1 MPTHGR
7 YVPGPARTDAH
18 GVAYLPPAPADK
30 LPVQA
35 AIIGASILAA
45 GAAWLLTGGRRRIR
59 KSKAYKSPKPE
70 PLQRRGV
77 GS

>member
-45 GAAWLLTGGRRRIR
+45 GAAWLLTGGRRKAR
-59 KSKAYKSPKPE
+59 KN
-70 PLQRRGV
+70 RRLPSRLRAA
-77 GS
+77 GSTVD